1 MDASDMHPECLCL
14 SGAHPPMTLT
24 AAEELAPEYIDVICE
39 GELKQ
44 ILIVFFAGGLQSCSN
59 LVSDFMASCF
69 TGPLEHEAW

>member
-1 MDASDMHPECLCL
+1 MDACDMHPVCLCL

-24 AAEELAPEYIDVICE
+24 AVAEELAPEYIDVICE

-59 LVSDFMASCF
+59 LVSDFMA
-69 TGPLEHEAW
+69 LESPCLHEAW

>member
-44 ILIVFFAGGLQSCSN
+44 ILIVFFAGGLQSRSN
-59 LVSDFMASCF
+59 LVSDFMVLKVESPC
-69 TGPLEHEAW
+69 LHEAW